1 MNTIKYKDL
10 KQLLIEFNDT
20 SLLIKQDS
28 IVITE
33 FNIKKSKLFID
44 NDMLIIQD
52 ESIKIM
58 EIKISW
64 VYNYYIS
71 NDSNIIKLEFDQI
84 GEILIIKK

>member
-10 KQLLIEFNDT
+10 KQLLTEFNDT

>member
-28 IVITE
+28 IVITK

-44 NDMLIIQD
+44 NDMLVIQD

-71 NDSNIIKLEFDQI
+71 NDSKIIKLEFDQI
-84 GEILIIKK
+84 GEILIIKN